1 MNYPPLAPSPFYL
14 YNIPMSSCRTEFP
27 QHYPPLPKTQMPA
40 YLQKG
45 LDMIVSNSIILT
57 AHSSQLTAHS
67 SQLTA
72 HSSLDN
78 FLSFFQHKV
87 HHLFSSA
94 KAKRQHFICFFQFIP
109 IVNSAYYRRSR
120 QVIWFD
126 SS

>member
-14 YNIPMSSCRTEFP
+14 YNIPMSSCRTGFP
-27 QHYPPLPKTQMPA
+27 QYKKSLSTTQMPA

-67 SQLTA
+67 SQLTGE
-72 HSSLDN
+72 SCLDS
-78 FLSFFQHKV
+78 FLSFFQQKT
-87 HHLFSSA
+87 HHFFSSA

-109 IVNSAYYRRSR
+109 IANSAYYRRSR